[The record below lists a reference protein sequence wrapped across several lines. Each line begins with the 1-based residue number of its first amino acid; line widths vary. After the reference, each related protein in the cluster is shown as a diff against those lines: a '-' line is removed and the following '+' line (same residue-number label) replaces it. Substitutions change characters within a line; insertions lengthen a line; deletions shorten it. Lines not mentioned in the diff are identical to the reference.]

1 MEWCH
6 RRKTSTAQ
14 VEDATG
20 DKIIEVGIEAE
31 EERQA
36 HHKDKMEIG
45 SWRGRTVKPHQT
57 VVDIVEHRLVGLLPI
72 KRVIQKFG
80 YKHTHRELVDVERQG

>member
-6 RRKTSTAQ
+6 RREAAIAQ

-20 DKIIEVGIEAE
+20 DKIIEIGIEAE

-45 SWRGRTVKPHQT
+45 SWRGRTVKPLQT
-57 VVDIVEHRLVGLLPI
+57 VVDIVEHRLVGLLPL
-72 KRVIQKFG
+72 KRAIQKIG